1 MRSAAPEKAVK
12 MPYNTRRKSLSLPSL
27 GIHLPVTHASRAAAA
42 AAAANR
48 SPPSSTPPS
57 DQQPPLKKLKQSHAA
72 SSSSSSA
79 SSSSA
84 SKPQSHMSPPSK
96 PEPAAKSILKYE
108 HTPPPSPEAD
118 AVEDEG
124 APRREIDL
132 EGINDDIVEAVI
144 VQLQRTANRPHLVKE
159 LAAILST
166 SVKIVETSA
175 NPSAIISSRLS
186 TYLKRSCWSALAPC
200 PLAKELETVHPRRTY
215 FYLTTYRHQPIPS
228 PSAAASTSS
237 TSFPQRSIISPSLS
251 STESRSEDDVD
262 AERRRQLSPSPE
274 VDLSSP
280 ELDDV
285 GSSDSNGSVAP
296 PTPSGSFSGR
306 LTSDARA
313 GLARNHRAASPPLEK
328 DEKEF
333 TQTAR
338 GMQRR
343 QLQSEKLREGA
354 AAASHIPSF
363 SFSGEA
369 EVKIMDLD
377 GDGDLFGE
385 HHEHHGRAGN
395 GGMHGFVSSPAMKP
409 LGGGV
414 MAGMMPLLSSPASVS
429 VLKRPFE
436 DVEEVWT
443 KDEMEWDS
451 RSPENIDLEE
461 LDGMFDCFE

>member
-1 MRSAAPEKAVK
+1 MRSTAPEKAVK

-57 DQQPPLKKLKQSHAA
+57 DQPPLKKLKQSHAA
-72 SSSSSSA
+72 SSS
-79 SSSSA
+79 
-84 SKPQSHMSPPSK
+84 KPQSQSHMSPPSK

-118 AVEDEG
+118 LVEDEG

-228 PSAAASTSS
+228 PSQAASSS
-237 TSFPQRSIISPSLS
+237 SAFPQRSIISPSLS
-251 STESRSEDDVD
+251 STESRSDDAD

-306 LTSDARA
+306 LTGDATA

-343 QLQSEKLREGA
+343 QLLSEKMRGEGA
-354 AAASHIPSF
+354 AAAQQHIPSF
-363 SFSGEA
+363 SFGGEA
-369 EVKIMDLD
+369 EVRIMDLD
-377 GDGDLFGE
+377 ADGDLFGE
-385 HHEHHGRAGN
+385 HHHEHHARG
-395 GGMHGFVSSPAMKP
+395 GGMAHGFVSSPAMKP
-409 LGGGV
+409 LGGGLPL
-414 MAGMMPLLSSPASVS
+414 PLLSSPLSA
-429 VLKRPFE
+429 LKRPFE
-436 DVEEVWT
+436 DVVEVWSR
-443 KDEMEWDS
+443 DEMEWDS
-451 RSPENIDLEE
+451 RSPENIDLDE